1 VARQQVNEAQKQ
13 LSKEFVRQWLIEN
26 GFQGKE
32 GQRIPEMTDEIV
44 TSISTRYKELYEQV
58 RGESLPSIDYSHMN
72 QRIEQSILNSI
83 NSLNLE
89 TKKI

>member
-1 VARQQVNEAQKQ
+1 MSLKSSCPRN
-13 LSKEFVRQWLIEN
+13 FVRQWLIEN
-26 GFQGKE
+26 GFQGKD
-32 GQRIPEMTDEIV
+32 GQRVPEMTDEIV
-44 TSISTRYKELYEQV
+44 KSISTRYQELYQQV
-58 RGESLPSIDYSHMN
+58 RGETLSSIDYSRMN